1 MLPDPVSTPT
11 DPSPLQL
18 SALQLAWLSELGIE
32 KPWLPVA
39 RVVAPVAV
47 AVSAQQEQAPAAH
60 SPKTGSAAHDA
71 VLAALSGQVVTAQDT
86 PAQTPSARTPSNAAP
101 ARPVT
106 TPAKRPAGQ
115 ASAASKIELVVRG
128 GVAETEKIA
137 AAAHDLETLSAAIA
151 ACQACG
157 LCQERERVVV
167 GQGVMQ
173 PAVMVIGEAPGDQ
186 EDRMGEPF
194 VGRSGML
201 LDNMLSAIGSGRDSN
216 AYVANVVKC
225 RPPGNRNPRPEEV
238 AACRPF
244 LMRQIELVKPLSI
257 LALGKFAAQ
266 TLLGV
271 DAPLSAMR
279 EQAYTLPHPG
289 HMVPVVVS
297 YHPSYLLRR
306 PSEKA
311 AAWQDLQRARS
322 IIEAITGR

>member
-1 MLPDPVSTPT
+1 MPDSVSTQS
-11 DPSPLQL
+11 DPSPLKL
-18 SALQLAWLSELGIE
+18 SALQLAWLSELGVE

-39 RVVAPVAV
+39 RVVAPAAAAV
-47 AVSAQQEQAPAAH
+47 AVQDDQSLAVR

-71 VLAALSGQVVTAQDT
+71 VLAVLVGQAVTNQAV
-86 PAQTPSARTPSNAAP
+86 PAQTPPQAPSTAKP
-101 ARPVT
+101 ARPVS
-106 TPAKRPAGQ
+106 PPGKRPGGQ
-115 ASAASKIELVVRG
+115 VSAPSKIGLVVRG
-128 GVAETEKIA
+128 GAAETEKNA
-137 AAAHDLETLSAAIA
+137 SAAHDLETLSAAIA

-186 EDRMGEPF
+186 EDRVGEPF

-216 AYVANVVKC
+216 AYVANVIKC
-225 RPPGNRNPRPEEV
+225 RPPGNRNPRPDEV

-257 LALGKFAAQ
+257 LALGRFAAQ

-271 DAPLSAMR
+271 DAPLNAMR